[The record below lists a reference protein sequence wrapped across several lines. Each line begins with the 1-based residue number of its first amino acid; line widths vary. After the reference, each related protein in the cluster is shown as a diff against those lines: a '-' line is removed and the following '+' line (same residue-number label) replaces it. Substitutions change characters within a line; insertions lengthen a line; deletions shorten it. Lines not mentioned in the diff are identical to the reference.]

1 MYGLS
6 DLKNQCYKQLDT
18 IDLQQL
24 HTTSRTQLN
33 ISNDAE
39 AKEGFL
45 LEDCQEALSV
55 ATHLLRWVDW

>member
-1 MYGLS
+1 MNGLS

-18 IDLQQL
+18 VDLQQL
-24 HTTSRTQLN
+24 HATSRTQLN

-39 AKEGFL
+39 AKKGFL

-55 ATHLLRWVDW
+55 ATLFLR